1 MECGEF
7 LPKIRQAVNKSA
19 WKPASAGWICFW
31 LALITLAIY
40 LPALSHE
47 FLVYDDQQYVTEN
60 PHVQAGLSW
69 QGAAW
74 AFRTFYASNWHPLTW
89 LSHML
94 DCQLYDSNAA
104 GHHLTS
110 VLLHVANSVLLFML
124 LNRQPNR
131 W

>member
-1 MECGEF
+1 MN
-7 LPKIRQAVNKSA
+7 RSA

-124 LNRQPNR
+124 LNRLTGALWR
-131 W
+131 SADRKSVV